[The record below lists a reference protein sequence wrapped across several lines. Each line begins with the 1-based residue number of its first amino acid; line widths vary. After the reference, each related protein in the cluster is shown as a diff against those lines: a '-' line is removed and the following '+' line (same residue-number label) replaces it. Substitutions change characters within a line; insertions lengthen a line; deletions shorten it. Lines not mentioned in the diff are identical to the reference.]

1 MSKIIKYFSQNNIEV
16 RPLWYPNHLQ
26 KVYKNSQTYKLDNTN
41 RIHKN
46 RLCLPSSSQLTAKQ
60 QNFIC
65 VKIKNFFSKK

>member
-1 MSKIIKYFSQNNIEV
+1 M
-16 RPLWYPNHLQ
+16 NHLQ